1 MEFKFDIN
9 TVLPLEITILNGDY
23 RVLNHGHAARVSY
36 VLADISLIILI
47 MYFIELLTN

>member
-36 VLADISLIILI
+36 VLADISLVILVI
-47 MYFIELLTN
+47 CIL